1 MGGSGGTGAAAF
13 GDVDL
18 SGRQMS
24 GRHMWGQVVGQRFFT
39 MALAAGSAAL
49 IPAVAPVFAQ
59 ATSPS
64 LPGSVARPPT
74 AQELDRSPPPQAL
87 QPPRATVRSR
97 GFVAGPCPEAIANSS
112 LTTPL
117 RSVAFSGPGGS
128 ELPGEI
134 KALLAGIGSDLN
146 GNALPLAE
154 VCRLR
159 DEATAALARA
169 RYVAAVQVPEQTLA
183 DGVLQLRVTTAKI
196 VELRVRG
203 EPGKNQARIE
213 ELLARLQ
220 ALAPLNESDAERIL
234 LLAND
239 IPGTQVTLELRPSP
253 TGRPGEVIGEIQLV
267 RSRGSLILN
276 TQNYGSSQIGRWSG
290 LIRGELY
297 GLTGMADRT
306 FVSVFS
312 TTDVRELVLF
322 QGGHDFAVGND
333 GLRLSSGITYA
344 RTRPTLPNAAAGFDL
359 NSESVL
365 GTLGASYPLLRS
377 TGANVRLGGG
387 LDIIDQRTRAVG
399 QLINLDRIRTGWL
412 RIDADAA
419 PRGLSALAPAWRIAG
434 FAELRQGFAI
444 FGSTPVGGN
453 GGPALPTRFEGNSR
467 AFVARAGLN
476 GEVRARFG
484 QDQSWAATLA
494 TDVRGQ
500 WTPDP
505 LMAFDEFAVGN
516 LTLGRGYDPG
526 ATAGDR
532 MIGAST
538 EFRIGKPV
546 PLSARDYAVEAVGFY
561 DHVELWNLDS
571 NNFERRRTLRSVGGG
586 VRATWGS
593 RVRVDLMYAKPLDK
607 NLAIDLVKPG
617 GRLLLSVTVR
627 ALPWR

>member
-1 MGGSGGTGAAAF
+1 MVGTSGTGAFAS
-13 GDVDL
+13 GGVGRRDL
-18 SGRQMS
+18 S
-24 GRHMWGQVVGQRFFT
+24 QRIVRF
-39 MALAAGSAAL
+39 AVLAGGSVM
-49 IPAVAPVFAQ
+49 IPSIAPAFAQ
-59 ATSPS
+59 VAQPVVPPTSP
-64 LPGSVARPPT
+64 GSTARPPT
-74 AQELDRSPPPQAL
+74 AQELNRTPPPQTL
-87 QPPRATVRSR
+87 ETPRATVRSR
-97 GFVAGPCPEAIANSS
+97 GFVAGPCPDAIANST

-117 RSVAFSGPGGS
+117 RSVAFNGRGGS
-128 ELPGEI
+128 ELPAEV
-134 KALLAGIGSDLN
+134 KAVLAGIGADLD
-146 GNALPLAE
+146 GKALPLAE

-159 DEATAALARA
+159 DEATAALGRA
-169 RYVAAVQVPEQTLA
+169 RFVAAVQVPEQTLA

-203 EPGKNQARIE
+203 ASGKNQGRLE
-213 ELLARLQ
+213 GLLERLR
-220 ALAPLNESDAERIL
+220 ALDPLNESDAERIL

-239 IPGTQVTLELRPSP
+239 IPGTQVTLELRPAPS
-253 TGRPGEVIGEIQLV
+253 GRPGEVIGEIQLV
-267 RSRGSLILN
+267 RNAGSLILN
-276 TQNYGSSQIGRWSG
+276 AQNYGSNQIGRWSG

-297 GLTGMADRT
+297 GLTGLADRT
-306 FVSVFS
+306 YVSVFS
-312 TTDVRELVLF
+312 TSDVRELVLF
-322 QGGHDFAVGND
+322 QGGHDFAVGSD

-359 NSESVL
+359 NSESIL
-365 GTLGASYPLLRS
+365 GSLGASYPLVRS
-377 TGANVRLGGG
+377 TSTNVRLGGG
-387 LDIIDQRTRAVG
+387 IDIIDQRTRAVG
-399 QLINLDRIRTGWL
+399 QSINLDRIRTGWL
-412 RIDADAA
+412 RVDADAV
-419 PRGLSALAPAWRIAG
+419 PRRLSVLAPAWRVAG

-467 AFVARAGLN
+467 AFVARGGLN
-476 GEVRARFG
+476 GEARARFG
-484 QDQSWAATLA
+484 KNEAWAITLA
-494 TDVRGQ
+494 TDARGQ

-532 MIGAST
+532 FVGAST

-546 PLSARDYAVEAVGFY
+546 PLTARDYAVEAIGFY
-561 DHVELWNLDS
+561 DHIELWNLDT

-593 RVRVDLMYAKPLDK
+593 RVRVDLVYAKPLDK
-607 NLAIDLVKPG
+607 NLAIDLQKPG